1 MVKLYTC
8 GFCER
13 GEHDKC
19 EIGQPA
25 PEGQY
30 GGTKCMCPCGGNPN
44 MNMTDKPQQ
53 PISVAPDRPAVSG
66 NDSGCAGQQSRE
78 IQGASDHIGDAN
90 EMVPSQHPVES
101 AADRLVSVDCITRQA
116 NYSVIGQATD
126 TAGSEPSKEAV
137 EALPCPFC
145 GSTVITVECE
155 HCPPM
160 REEDTNRRWFA
171 ECCKCSCQGPFC
183 QKEPQVIPAWN
194 KRAIDAATA
203 DLRRQFADYVKQTL
217 QDRMERDRAVVER
230 DELKQQIESGQLC
243 HECCGPISGDET
255 GSHVHSACL
264 QELKDRLLDTTRKL
278 DAITKQ
284 RDEAI
289 AMLKACAYEYERCGY
304 CGEMFRQH
312 TRDCRLGKLLKEVG
326 G

>member
-8 GFCER
+8 DPCER
-13 GEHDKC
+13 GDHDKC
-19 EIGQPA
+19 EIGQSA

-145 GSTVITVECE
+145 GSTVITVEWE

-217 QDRMERDRAVVER
+217 QDRMERDLLLEKFREATQHIKDSTELLER
-230 DELKQQIESGQLC
+230 GKQAYERLK
-243 HECCGPISGDET
+243 
-255 GSHVHSACL
+255 
-264 QELKDRLLDTTRKL
+264 
-278 DAITKQ
+278 KQ
-284 RDEAI
+284 RDEAVGL
-289 AMLKACAYEYERCGY
+289 LKECEWTSDDIGCYCIICG
-304 CGEMFRQH
+304 RSDTQTH
-312 TRDCRLGKLLKEVG
+312 KPDCRLAKLLREFG